1 MRSTSGVEMSV
12 PSSSASASLGAAMA
26 NLRGPS
32 IGIDTISQRSMPMIT
47 RPQASAIGSARIP
60 LIPTA
65 LARANHM
72 ETAATPLV
80 MRMAQPRLSNLARS
94 LGTSVRTS
102 SCAPARASTI
112 FRSL

>member
-1 MRSTSGVEMSV
+1 
-12 PSSSASASLGAAMA
+12 
-26 NLRGPS
+26 
-32 IGIDTISQRSMPMIT
+32 MPMIT
-47 RPQASAIGSARIP
+47 RPQARATGSASIP

-94 LGTSVRTS
+94 LGASSKTS
-102 SCAPARASTI
+102 SCLPDRASTI
-112 FRSL
+112 FCSW